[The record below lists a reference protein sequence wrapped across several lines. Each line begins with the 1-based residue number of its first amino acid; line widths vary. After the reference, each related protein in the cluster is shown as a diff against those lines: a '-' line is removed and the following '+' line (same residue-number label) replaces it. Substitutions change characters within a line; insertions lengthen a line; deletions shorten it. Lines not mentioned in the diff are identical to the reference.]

1 MELYCFG
8 APGLKGLAIGA
19 AILAAVLLGSA
30 AGGFWW
36 LTQRVEGSHFD
47 SEGVRIH
54 FTDEGSGTPLV
65 LLHGFAVNAD
75 LNWRLPGLTEALAR
89 EFRVISMDLRGHGLS
104 GKPHDPELY
113 GDAMAQDVIAL
124 LDHLGIEK
132 AHLAGYSLGGI
143 ITLKLATTH
152 PDRLLSASPLGAG
165 WENPEDST
173 FLIALAGIADALESG
188 RGVPPLSASLGGDRE
203 PPGFLHTL
211 WVRVMTGC
219 LNDGPALA
227 AMVRGIRGLTVEREA
242 LSRISVPVCSIV
254 GTRDP
259 MKAGVDAMVGVVP
272 DHTVVFLE
280 GADHLQAPR
289 TAEFAKALREF
300 LHAHGDG
307 TALSKDAGE

>member
-1 MELYCFG
+1 
-8 APGLKGLAIGA
+8 LKGLAIGA
-19 AILAAVLLGSA
+19 AILAAALAVAAIVGLG
-30 AGGFWW
+30 W
-36 LTQRVEGSHFD
+36 LTRRVEGSHFD
-47 SEGVRIH
+47 SQGVRIH

-75 LNWRLPGLTEALAR
+75 LNWRLPGLTEVLAR

-104 GKPHDPELY
+104 GKPHEPELY
-113 GDAMAQDVIAL
+113 GEAMAEDVIAL

-132 AHLAGYSLGGI
+132 AHLAGYSLGGV

-152 PDRLLSASPLGAG
+152 PERLLSASPLGAG

-173 FLIALAGIADALESG
+173 FLVALAGIAEALESG
-188 RGVPPLSASLGGDRE
+188 RGVPPLAASLGGDRE
-203 PPGFLHTL
+203 APGFLHTI
-211 WVRVMTGC
+211 WVRIMTGW

-227 AMVRGIRGLTVEREA
+227 AVVRGVGGLTIDREA
-242 LSRISVPVCSIV
+242 LRRISVPVCSIV

-259 MKAGVDAMVGVVP
+259 MKPGVDAMVGVVP

-289 TAEFAKALREF
+289 SADLAKALLEF
-300 LHAHGDG
+300 LRGHGDG
-307 TALSKDAGE
+307 TALPRDAGAM

>member
-1 MELYCFG
+1 
-8 APGLKGLAIGA
+8 LKGLAIGA
-19 AILAAVLLGSA
+19 AILAAALAVA
-30 AGGFWW
+30 AVGGLEW
-36 LTQRVEGSHFD
+36 LTRRVEGGHFD
-47 SEGVRIH
+47 SQGVRIH

-75 LNWRLPGLTEALAR
+75 LNWRLPGLTETLAR

-113 GDAMAQDVIAL
+113 GEAMAEDVIAL

-132 AHLAGYSLGGI
+132 AHLAGYSLGGV

-165 WENPEDST
+165 WENPEDS
-173 FLIALAGIADALESG
+173 
-188 RGVPPLSASLGGDRE
+188 
-203 PPGFLHTL
+203 
-211 WVRVMTGC
+211 
-219 LNDGPALA
+219 ALA
-227 AMVRGIRGLTVEREA
+227 AVVRGVRGLTVEREA
-242 LSRISVPVCSIV
+242 LRRISVPVCSIV

-259 MKAGVDAMVGVVP
+259 MKAGVDAMLGVVP

-289 TAEFAKALREF
+289 RAELAKALLEF
-300 LHAHGDG
+300 LRGHGDG
-307 TALSKDAGE
+307 TALPRDAGAR

>member
-1 MELYCFG
+1 
-8 APGLKGLAIGA
+8 LKGLAIGA
-19 AILAAVLLGSA
+19 AIVAVVMLVSA
-30 AGGFWW
+30 VGGVWW
-36 LTQRVEGSHFD
+36 LTRRVEGSYFD

-54 FTDEGSGTPLV
+54 FTDEGSGEPLV

-113 GDAMAQDVIAL
+113 GDAMAEDVIAL

-165 WENPEDST
+165 WENPEDSS
-173 FLIALAGIADALESG
+173 FLVALAGIAAALESG

-203 PPGFLHTL
+203 APGFLHTI
-211 WVRVMTGC
+211 WVRIMTGY
-219 LNDGPALA
+219 LNDGRALA
-227 AMVRGIRGLTVEREA
+227 AMVGGIRGLTVEREA
-242 LSRISVPVCSIV
+242 VGRISVPVCSIV

-272 DHTVVFLE
+272 DHTVVFIE
-280 GADHLQAPR
+280 GADHLQATRSPALAR
-289 TAEFAKALREF
+289 ALREF
-300 LHAHGDG
+300 LRTHSDG
-307 TALSKDAGE
+307 TGLSKDAGE

>member
-1 MELYCFG
+1 MEVCCFG
-8 APGLKGLAIGA
+8 APGLKGPAIVA
-19 AILAAVLLGSA
+19 AIVAVALLGSA
-30 AGGFWW
+30 IGGFWW
-36 LTQRVEGSHFD
+36 LTRRVEGSYFD

-54 FTDEGSGTPLV
+54 FTDEGSGTPVV

-104 GKPHDPELY
+104 GKPHDPEHY
-113 GDAMAQDVIAL
+113 GDAMAEDVIAL

-132 AHLAGYSLGGI
+132 VHLAGYSLGGI

-173 FLIALAGIADALESG
+173 FLVALAGIAEALESG
-188 RGVPPLSASLGGDRE
+188 RGVPPLSASLGGERE
-203 PPGFLHTL
+203 PPGFLHTI

-219 LNDGPALA
+219 LNDGRALA

-242 LSRISVPVCSIV
+242 VGRISVPVCSIV
-254 GTRDP
+254 GTLDP

-289 TAEFAKALREF
+289 SAELAKALREF
-300 LHAHGDG
+300 LRTHSDG
-307 TALSKDAGE
+307 TGLSKDARE